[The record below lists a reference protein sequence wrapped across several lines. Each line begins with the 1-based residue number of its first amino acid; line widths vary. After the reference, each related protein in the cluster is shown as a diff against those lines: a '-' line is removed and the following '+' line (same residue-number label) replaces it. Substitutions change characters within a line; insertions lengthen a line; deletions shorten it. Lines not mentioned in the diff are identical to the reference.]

1 VKKTV
6 AASALLAVIFSLV
19 PQSATAKAW
28 YPDYGDVL
36 SQEHMVL
43 ELLEAHIIPSSVIE
57 GAWWN
62 SKAEKESFAQPRGNK
77 ICTSLGTFPC
87 VVSDRTELHGYL
99 IAPTCSDSPTNC
111 IESVFAEVEG
121 QKVQG
126 TFLGYQNQQVT
137 KGFPSLGFKGVGG
150 TISLWDIP
158 GAIHSGGT
166 STYAA
171 AAGYNFRAENGRF
184 RPSEFQSVI
193 MPYVE
198 ESSQSANDVTFSDG
212 TNQDGKPWVGFSGP
226 PQGCAWSRAGVC
238 GTLYDFN
245 PQIVLGL
252 ELKFENY
259 FTNWF
264 KARIE
269 RPEISIRSASGGSK
283 LITVSGKPV
292 SIPMFAY
299 AIPAP
304 QLPKDLAKLFETKTF
319 MKIPGRYGLS
329 NSSEFSMQFVD
340 AYRKI
345 IADQAAGVKTAWTFS
360 NVDRGGGD
368 PCLSGGNEVLGIVT
382 TNAMVY
388 QPEPPRFERGFLNYK
403 VSGMHYLP
411 GGEELAL
418 GSYDLVMRSSV
429 ARCLYNIS
437 QAPLSAKVT
446 VVNDRGDRVFATTT
460 VSEKNGWLRL
470 SAKGFTFSN
479 KTIKVKITKARTKR

>member
-1 VKKTV
+1 VKKT
-6 AASALLAVIFSLV
+6 AAVWALLAMLFSLV

-28 YPDYGDVL
+28 YPDFGDGR
-36 SQEHMVL
+36 SQEQLVV
-43 ELLEAHIIPSSVIE
+43 ELFETHIVPSSVIE
-57 GAWWN
+57 GAWWD
-62 SKAEKESFAQPRGNK
+62 SKAEKDSYAPPRGNK

-87 VVSDRTELHGYL
+87 LVSERTQLHGHL

-111 IESVFAEVEG
+111 IESVFAVLDG

-126 TFLGYQNQQVT
+126 QFLGYQNQQVT
-137 KGFPSLGFKGVGG
+137 KGFPSLGFKGVGR
-150 TISLWDIP
+150 TISLWNIP

-171 AAGYNFRAENGRF
+171 TAGYHFSVENGRF
-184 RPSEFQSVI
+184 RPTEFKSVI

-198 ESSQSANDVTFSDG
+198 ESSQRANDVIFLDG
-212 TNQDGKPWVGFSGP
+212 TNQEGKPWVGFTSP
-226 PQGCAWSRAGVC
+226 PKGCAWSRAGVC

-245 PQIVLGL
+245 TQIVLGL

-269 RPEISIRSASGGSK
+269 RPEISIRSARGGSK
-283 LITVSGKPV
+283 LISVSGKPV
-292 SIPMFAY
+292 TVPMFAY
-299 AIPAP
+299 ALAPAE
-304 QLPKDLAKLFETKTF
+304 LSEEIMKLIETKTW
-319 MKIPGRYGLS
+319 MKIPGRYGVDNHSDLS
-329 NSSEFSMQFVD
+329 MEFVD

-345 IADQAAGVKTAWTFS
+345 VGDQAAGVTTAWTFS

-368 PCLSGGNEVLGIVT
+368 PCFSGRNEVLGIVT

-388 QPEPPRFERGFLNYK
+388 QAQPPSFERGFLNYK

-418 GSYDLVMRSSV
+418 GTYDLVMRSSL

-437 QAPLSAKVT
+437 RAPLSAKVS

-479 KTIKVKITKARTKR
+479 KTIKVKITKAKR